1 MNEKFDQIVMGIDPG
16 LNSTGWGIVASQG
29 SKLIYV
35 ASGIVKISLKLS
47 LAEKLLTIYREISSQ
62 IEQHRPKGFAIEE
75 TYVND
80 NPATSLKLGQ
90 ARGVA
95 ILAAANANLEV
106 FEYAPRFVKKAIVGK
121 GNADKIQVAAMINHL
136 LHHKVADHNES
147 DAIAIAICHINCHK
161 FYSKLKDGKDY

>member
-1 MNEKFDQIVMGIDPG
+1 MGIDPA
-16 LNSTGWGIVASQG
+16 LNSTGWGVVASQG
-29 SKLIYV
+29 SKLIYI
-35 ASGIVKISLKLS
+35 ASGTVKISLKLS
-47 LAEKLLTIYREISSQ
+47 LAEKLLTTYKEICSQ
-62 IEQHRPKGFAIEE
+62 IEQHQPKGFAIEE

-121 GNADKIQVAAMINHL
+121 GNADKIQVTAMINHL
-136 LHHKVADHNES
+136 LYHKIADHNES
-147 DAIAIAICHINCHK
+147 DALAIAICHINCHK
-161 FYSKLKDGKDY
+161 FYSKIKDSK

>member
-1 MNEKFDQIVMGIDPG
+1 MNEKFDQIAIGIDPG
-16 LNSTGWGIVASQG
+16 LNSTGWGIVGSQG
-29 SKLIYV
+29 SKLIYL
-35 ASGIVKISLKLS
+35 ASGTIKISLKLS
-47 LAEKLLTIYREISSQ
+47 LAGKLFTIYKEICNQ
-62 IEQHRPKGFAIEE
+62 IEQHQPKGFAIEE

-80 NPATSLKLGQ
+80 NPSTSLKLGQ

-95 ILAAANANLEV
+95 ILAAAYNDLEV

-136 LHHKVADHNES
+136 LHHKIADHNES

>member
-1 MNEKFDQIVMGIDPG
+1 MNEKFDQIVIGIDPG

-35 ASGIVKISLKLS
+35 ASGTVKINVKLS
-47 LAEKLLTIYREISSQ
+47 IAEKLLTIYKELCNQ
-62 IEQHRPKGFAIEE
+62 IEQHQPKGFAIEE

-136 LHHKVADHNES
+136 LHHKIANHNES

-161 FYSKLKDGKDY
+161 FYSKIKSSQ